1 MGKEIYLLR
10 KLSVICL
17 IFLCIGFSAK
27 ANPGPQAP
35 ASSANSTASSPEQG
49 QPANQAQSKDQGT
62 GQSGSAAQAPAGS
75 SSTPA
80 TSTPATQSQTPASAS
95 PSTSGAQG
103 SAVKS
108 VSPTTTYESG
118 TVLQVHTR
126 LVMIDVIATDDH
138 GHAITDLQAKDFTL
152 LEDGKPQKVR
162 AFGFQHPL
170 APDPTMKLPVLPAN
184 VFTNLPL
191 FPPSSAMNVILLDVL
206 NTSLT
211 DQAYARQKLLH
222 YLDNMPANEPTA
234 VYIMGNE
241 LRMVHDFT
249 TDHAALKEAV
259 EKTKLES
266 SLLAESPEEAVPGSA
281 AAAIG
286 SGGAQRELEQTRR
299 RIRIDNSLKALQT
312 VAHALA
318 GFEGRKNLIWIS
330 AAFPL
335 TINPNISLED
345 DSEVNF
351 DEMENHGQKV
361 AKTAQILTDSQVAIY
376 PVDPRGLATF
386 STFSAANAGP
396 SGRNPSAFANSLAG
410 DSRRLTAAHD
420 TMNLLAENTGG
431 KAFYNRNDLDKAIYD
446 GVTDGSTYYL
456 LGYYP
461 DNKTWDGKFRK
472 VQIKVA
478 RGGVK
483 LRYRLGYY
491 AADPQPAEIKPNS
504 KQRDR
509 DLGEALRLGAP
520 VSTSLFFEVA
530 VMPPSPKNQNK
541 VTISYAVSPHSLQI
555 KRGDDG
561 LEHADLE
568 CVVQAYNEKGK
579 PVNSVLST
587 AQAAMKPETYQKV
600 LKSGFPCRTQLE
612 LQPGS
617 YQLRFAVRDTH
628 TGLIG
633 TSDGKVTVAAVAAE
647 AKPAETGKTP

>member
-1 MGKEIYLLR
+1 LC
-10 KLSVICL
+10 KLSVIFFL
-17 IFLCIGFSAK
+17 VFLCIGFSAK
-27 ANPGPQAP
+27 ANPGPQTP
-35 ASSANSTASSPEQG
+35 ANGATSAASSPEQG
-49 QPANQAQSKDQGT
+49 QPANQSQNKDQGQNQSKDQ
-62 GQSGSAAQAPAGS
+62 SAPAGQAPAGS
-75 SSTPA
+75 SPTPA
-80 TSTPATQSQTPASAS
+80 TPSQTPAPAS
-95 PSTSGAQG
+95 PPAPGAQG
-103 SAVKS
+103 ADVKS
-108 VSPTTTYESG
+108 VLPTTTYQSG
-118 TVLQVHTR
+118 TVVEVHTR

-138 GHAITDLQAKDFTL
+138 GHAVTDLQAKDFNL
-152 LEDGKPQKVR
+152 FEDGKPQKVR
-162 AFGFQHPL
+162 AFGFQHPTP
-170 APDPTMKLPVLPAN
+170 PDPALKLPVLPPN

-259 EKTKLES
+259 EKTSLES
-266 SLLAESPEEAVPGSA
+266 TLLAESPEDDLPSSASLAGGGAPGA
-281 AAAIG
+281 G
-286 SGGAQRELEQTRR
+286 NAQREVEQTPRR
-299 RIRIDNSLKALQT
+299 MRIDKSLLALQA

-345 DSEVNF
+345 DAEVNF
-351 DEMENHGQKV
+351 DEFENHGQKV

-376 PVDPRGLATF
+376 PIDPRGLATF
-386 STFSAANAGP
+386 STFSAANRGP
-396 SGRNPSAFANSLAG
+396 SGRNPAAFGNSLRR
-410 DSRRLTAAHD
+410 DSNRLSAAHD

-431 KAFYNRNDLDKAIYD
+431 KAYYNRNDIDKAIYD

-472 VQIKVA
+472 IQIKVE

-483 LRYRLGYY
+483 LCYRLGYY
-491 AADPQPAEIKPNS
+491 AADPQPAEIKPNL

-520 VSTSLFFEVA
+520 ISTSLFFEVA
-530 VMPPSPKNQNK
+530 VMPSSPKDQNK

-568 CVVQAYNEKGK
+568 CVVQVYNEKGK
-579 PVNSVLST
+579 PVNSALST

-600 LKSGFPCRTQLE
+600 LKSGFPCQNQLE

-617 YQLRFAVRDTH
+617 YQLRFAVRDAH

-633 TSDGKVTVAAVAAE
+633 TSDGKVTVSAVAAE
-647 AKPAETGKTP
+647 AKPAETWKTP

>member
-1 MGKEIYLLR
+1 LR
-10 KLSVICL
+10 TLSSIICL
-17 IFLCIGFSAK
+17 VLLCIGFSAK

-35 ASSANSTASSPEQG
+35 ASNANSTASSPEQG
-49 QPANQAQSKDQGT
+49 QPTNQPQNNAQGT
-62 GQSGSAAQAPAGS
+62 SQTGPAAQTPAGS
-75 SSTPA
+75 SSTP
-80 TSTPATQSQTPASAS
+80 SQTPASAS
-95 PSTSGAQG
+95 PSASGGQG

-108 VSPTTTYESG
+108 VSPNTTYESG

-126 LVMIDVIATDDH
+126 LVMIDVIASDDH
-138 GHAITDLQAKDFTL
+138 GHAITDLKAKDFSL
-152 LEDGKPQKVR
+152 LEDGKPQTVR
-162 AFGFQHPL
+162 AFGFQHPVT
-170 APDPTMKLPVLPAN
+170 PDPALKLPVLPPN

-222 YLDNMPANEPTA
+222 YLDNMAPNEPTA

-249 TDHAALKEAV
+249 NDHAALKEAV

-266 SLLAESPEEAVPGSA
+266 TLLAESPEDIIPGSA
-281 AAAIG
+281 G
-286 SGGAQRELEQTRR
+286 SAPGAGNAQREMEQTRR
-299 RIRIDNSLKALQT
+299 RIRIDKSLQALQT

-351 DEMENHGQKV
+351 DEVENHGQKV

-386 STFSAANAGP
+386 STFSAASAGP

-472 VQIKVA
+472 VQIKVN
-478 RGGVK
+478 REGVK

-491 AADPQPAEIKPNS
+491 AADPQPVEIKPNL

-520 VSTSLFFEVA
+520 ISTSLFFEAA

-541 VTISYAVSPHSLQI
+541 VTISYAISPHSLQI

-587 AQAAMKPETYQKV
+587 AQAAMKPETYEKV

-617 YQLRFAVRDTH
+617 YQLRMAVRDSH

-633 TSDGKVTVAAVAAE
+633 TSDGKVTVAPAVAE
-647 AKPAETGKTP
+647 AKPVETGKAP